1 MVDNLGGIQTMN
13 NHAVEDMIIKMEQAD
28 VNDNVITTA
37 TSNPNYVTEDQPL
50 ITRIDNG
57 TVTPTEQQVSE
68 AHKKAEAAIKP
79 KTGRPKR
86 KTKPRRKKT

>member
-1 MVDNLGGIQTMN
+1 MVDNFDGIQTMN
-13 NHAVEDMIIKMEQAD
+13 NHAAEDVIIKMEQAD

-79 KTGRPKR
+79 KTGRHKR
-86 KTKPRRKKT
+86 KTKPRRKKA